1 MESNSAGNGSGAA
14 RARRWT
20 ILAGAAL
27 VVGAALAGFALL
39 GPFDSGDA
47 GLRLGLAPSATPTP
61 TPTATPTS
69 TLAATIRQPDVTP
82 TSPDQALIE
91 RQVIAPPTHTPTPT
105 QTAIPTVPPTPTPG
119 PTIPA
124 PPIEWTTE
132 EANALAW
139 LCYGE
144 VGGMGWSKVDACLS
158 VISTVRARYAY
169 TNGFYTSSVLE
180 TITAPGQFNVRIET
194 DQPGPSAELNE
205 AVQLYADGV
214 RGSCS
219 GYLYF
224 TGQPRSDA
232 CVIYGYGNQALYFF
246 NSW

>member
-1 MESNSAGNGSGAA
+1 MEPDGAGNGSGAA

-20 ILAGAAL
+20 IPAGAAL
-27 VVGAALAGFALL
+27 VVAALAGFALL
-39 GPFDSGDA
+39 GPLDSGDT
-47 GLRLGLAPSATPTP
+47 GLRLGLAPSATLTP
-61 TPTATPTS
+61 SSTATPTATTPP
-69 TLAATIRQPDVTP
+69 TIRRPDTTP
-82 TSPDQALIE
+82 TPPGQAVIE
-91 RQVIAPPTHTPTPT
+91 RQVVAPPTHTPTPT
-105 QTAIPTVPPTPTPG
+105 QTAIPTAPPTPTPG

-124 PPIEWTTE
+124 PPIEWTPE

-144 VGGMGWSKVDACLS
+144 VGGMGWSRVDACLS

-169 TNGFYTSSVLE
+169 NNRFYTSSVLE

-194 DQPGPSAELNE
+194 DQPGPSAELNQ
-205 AVQLYADGV
+205 AVELYAGGM

-219 GYLYF
+219 GYLFF

-232 CVIYGYGNQALYFF
+232 CVIYGYGDQALYFF